1 MFTPVAAII
10 PLLAP
15 FAGAFTAP
23 AFRKACL
30 LITGTILAP
39 GRRTVCAAL
48 RACGLEAAP
57 HAGKYHRLLSRDRWS
72 PLRLSRRLLEQLVDA
87 FVPADAPLIFPLDD
101 TLERRRG
108 KQIRYK
114 GWFRDPVRSTG
125 AKTVVTLGIRWFC
138 LCLLVSV
145 PWSRRPWALPFFAVP
160 VLSEKTCQRLKRR
173 HRSSVQ
179 WLQRAVRW
187 LCDWLPERAVVLVGD
202 GGFAAV
208 ELFATCQAALQPV
221 HLVVRLRLDAA
232 LYDAPGPQ
240 PPGKRGPKPKKGAR
254 QPRLKD
260 RLADPQTPWQPVT
273 LRWYGGQERTV
284 ELATGTALWH
294 KPGHDPVPLRW
305 VLVRPL
311 AADPNPFPPA
321 ALACSTTAV
330 AAGQILAWFLGRWNI
345 EVTFEEL
352 RAQLGF
358 ETQRGWSPRT
368 LGRTTPC
375 LLGVFSRVVWLGK
388 RFYPEQLVAPQAS
401 WYPKAEATFSDVLA
415 AVRGELWG
423 GRNYPRSPADPD
435 QYLIPAALLEALHR
449 AACYTT

>member
-57 HAGKYHRLLSRDRWS
+57 HSGKYHRLLSRDRWS
-72 PLRLSRRLLEQLVDA
+72 PLRLSRLLLTQLVNS
-87 FVPADAPLIFPLDD
+87 FVPAGTPLVFLGDD

-138 LCLLVSV
+138 LCVLVPV
-145 PWSRRPWALPFFAVP
+145 PWSGRPWALPFFAVP
-160 VLSEKTCQRLKRR
+160 VLSAKTCQRLKRR

-179 WLQRAVRW
+179 WLQRVVLWLCRW
-187 LCDWLPERAVVLVGD
+187 LPGRPLVVVGD

-208 ELFATCQAALQPV
+208 ELFATCQAAPQSV
-221 HLVVRLRLDAA
+221 KLVVRLRLDAA
-232 LYDAPGPQ
+232 LYDEPAPRPQ
-240 PPGKRGPKPKKGAR
+240 GKRGPKPKKGGR
-254 QPRLKD
+254 QPSLKARLS
-260 RLADPQTPWQPVT
+260 DPQTTWQRAT
-273 LRWYGGQERTV
+273 LRWYGGKERPV
-284 ELATGTALWH
+284 AIATGTALWH

-305 VLVRPL
+305 VLVRPV
-311 AADPNPFPPA
+311 ADDPDPFPPG
-321 ALACSTTAV
+321 ALACSDRAV
-330 AAGQILAWFLGRWNI
+330 ASLPILAWFLGRWNI

-375 LLGVFSRVVWLGK
+375 LLGLFSVVVWLAK
-388 RFYPEQLVAPQAS
+388 QFHPDQLPYSQAS

-415 AVRGELWG
+415 AVRWRLWG
-423 GRNYPRSPADPD
+423 GANYPRSATDPD
-435 QYLIPAALLEALHR
+435 HYLIPAALLEALHR
-449 AACYTT
+449 IACYTT

>member
-10 PLLAP
+10 PLLVP

-23 AFRKACL
+23 AFRKACV
-30 LITGTILAP
+30 LIAGTLLAP

-48 RACGLEAAP
+48 RASGLEAVA
-57 HAGKYHRLLSRDRWS
+57 HVGKYHRLLSRDRWS
-72 PLRLSRRLLEQLVDA
+72 PRLVSRLLLEQLVAA
-87 FVPADAPLIFPLDD
+87 FVPAGAPLLFLCDD

-108 KQIRYK
+108 KRLRYK

-125 AKTVVTLGIRWFC
+125 TKTVVTLGIRWFC

-145 PWSRRPWALPFFAVP
+145 PWSSRPWALPFFAVP
-160 VLSEKTCQRLKRR
+160 VLSEKSCQRLKRP

-179 WLQRAVRW
+179 WLQRAVLWLCRW
-187 LCDWLPERAVVLVGD
+187 LPGRSLVFVAD

-208 ELFATCQAALQPV
+208 ELFAACQAAPQPV
-221 HLVVRLRLDAA
+221 QLVVRLRLDAA
-232 LYDAPGPQ
+232 LYAPPGPR

-254 QPRLKD
+254 QPSLKA
-260 RLADPQTPWQPVT
+260 RLADPQTEWQRAT

-284 ELATGTALWH
+284 EIASGTALWH
-294 KPGHDPVPLRW
+294 KPGHDPVSLRW

-311 AADPNPFPPA
+311 PGDPAPFPPA
-321 ALACSTTAV
+321 ALACSDEAV
-330 AAGQILAWFLGRWNI
+330 PAVQVLVWFLGRWNI

-352 RAQLGF
+352 RAHLGF
-358 ETQRGWSPRT
+358 ETQRGWSRRT

-375 LLGVFSRVVWLGK
+375 LFGLFSLVVWLAK
-388 RFYPEQLVAPQAS
+388 QSHPERLPCQQTS

-415 AVRGELWG
+415 AVRWQLWG
-423 GRNYPRSPADPD
+423 GENYHRSGVHLD
-435 QYLIPAALLEALHR
+435 QCLIPWSLLQCLR
-449 AACYTT
+449 RVACYST